1 MKKSLALLLALV
13 MLSSL
18 TAAAFAEEAPIFDT
32 EPGGYRITVPDA
44 VKYSVGIVEFYPC
57 TVYNY
62 GVDIFITGFN
72 YLAMT
77 EAEYAAWENALY
89 DPKATDEDVQRLSDQ
104 YRDADAEIFT
114 VTASATRELADF
126 YE

>member
-57 TVYNY
+57 TVYSY

-77 EAEYAAWENALY
+77 EAEYA
-89 DPKATDEDVQRLSDQ
+89 P
-104 YRDADAEIFT
+104 
-114 VTASATRELADF
+114 
-126 YE
+126 